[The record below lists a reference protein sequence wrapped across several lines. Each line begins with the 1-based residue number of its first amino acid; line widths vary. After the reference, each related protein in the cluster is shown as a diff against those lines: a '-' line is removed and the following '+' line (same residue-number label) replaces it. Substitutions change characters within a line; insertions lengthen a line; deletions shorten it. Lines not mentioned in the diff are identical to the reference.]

1 MNQKKRRK
9 QNKTLYL
16 TVVGLAIAAV
26 GLITGSLLV
35 LFMNADEDQYNNV
48 LGTDYVEPDFLE
60 CPDGWEAVAYA
71 DGYLR
76 RDKEP
81 KSETYDFELDYDSN
95 IMIIGHVK
103 EGHPEDGCDDGP
115 DDDSNPSCDQDQG
128 NEEFEAI
135 IEGVSIGEYEDEGEG
150 IDSWFTIDPWE
161 TGFTVGAG
169 DNEVKFEHKGE
180 GEGAQS
186 IDYKLTI
193 CAQPVETSPTPT
205 PTDLITPT
213 NIRPTDI
220 TPPTFTPSP
229 EPTEVV
235 TTLEVTVTPTETAT
249 TPETTPTPSPIA
261 QISPTSPPPGSS
273 DSDTNPTGV
282 IITKEPVNVSGGQG
296 QNLPETKSQLKEF
309 AYISLAIGVVGS
321 IGVMISSRHRKT
333 A

>member
-26 GLITGSLLV
+26 GLIAGSLLV
-35 LFMNADEDQYNNV
+35 LFMNADEDQYKNV

-60 CPDGWEAVAYA
+60 CPDGWGAVAYA
-71 DGYLR
+71 DGFLR

-128 NEEFEAI
+128 HEEFEAI

-186 IDYKLTI
+186 VDYKLTI
-193 CAQPVETSPTPT
+193 CAQHVETSPTPT
-205 PTDLITPT
+205 D
-213 NIRPTDI
+213 IRPTDSI
-220 TPPTFTPSP
+220 PPTSTTSP
-229 EPTEVV
+229 APTEVV
-235 TTLEVTVTPTETAT
+235 TTPEDTVTPTETAT
-249 TPETTPTPSPIA
+249 TPETTPTPSSIA
-261 QISPTSPPPGSS
+261 QISPTSPPQGSP
-273 DSDTNPTGV
+273 DNDTNPAGV

-309 AYISLAIGVVGS
+309 AYISLAIGVIGS